1 MRDRAQSIMLI
12 QTNCLPFVLLH
23 STKLLVNE
31 VNMGEEEEESIDR
44 ICKDMVILG
53 KISKVKITKTEGKNL
68 PNYCFDR
75 AT

>member
-1 MRDRAQSIMLI
+1 MAQ
-12 QTNCLPFVLLH
+12 NCP
-23 STKLLVNE
+23 VNE

-44 ICKDMVILG
+44 TCKDVVILG

-75 AT
+75 ATKSICSMFFAN

>member
-1 MRDRAQSIMLI
+1 
-12 QTNCLPFVLLH
+12 
-23 STKLLVNE
+23 
-31 VNMGEEEEESIDR
+31 MGEEEEESIDR

-68 PNYCFDR
+68 QKHCFDR